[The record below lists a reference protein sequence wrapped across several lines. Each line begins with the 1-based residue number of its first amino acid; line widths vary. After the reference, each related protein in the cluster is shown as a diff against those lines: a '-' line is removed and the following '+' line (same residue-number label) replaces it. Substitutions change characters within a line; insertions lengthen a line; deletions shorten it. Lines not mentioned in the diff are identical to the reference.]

1 MPDPTVVAVMLTANR
16 PEMARQAVQSFRAQT
31 YPAKRLLIWDSSRPP
46 SDADYG
52 RMSWNDDEYYIR
64 DWNPVTVGALRNKA
78 NDYALSNEG
87 FAAPDIVCHWDDD
100 DYSHPN
106 RIAEQVALL
115 QASGAQACG
124 YNSMLFWRE
133 GEPPRY
139 GAISAYEPARLG
151 EAWLYTGS
159 ILGTSLMYWRTA
171 WERKH
176 FEAMSNGE
184 DTRWLMGMKAHAVS
198 AVADCRITVE
208 RIDITTGGL
217 SGPPSTFR
225 EYASG
230 PPEIHGEPR
239 MIARIHSGP
248 SGNTSNAYNPQV
260 MRAVEKQGGEWR
272 RVPEWDEHCRKVF
285 A

>member
-1 MPDPTVVAVMLTANR
+1 MPDPTVCCVLLTANR
-16 PEMARQAVQSFRAQT
+16 PEMARQAVESFRRQT
-31 YPAKRLLIWDSSRPP
+31 YDPVKRMLMILDTGDPEWFDPA
-46 SDADYG
+46 SDAE
-52 RMSWNDDEYYIR
+52 NEYLLSGSQHAGK
-64 DWNPVTVGALRNKA
+64 TVGELRNIT
-78 NDYALSNEG
+78 NEC
-87 FAAPDIVCHWDDD
+87 ARADILCHWDDD

-124 YNSMLFWRE
+124 YNQMLFWRE

-139 GAISAYEPARLG
+139 GAISDYEPARLG

-159 ILGTSLMYWRTA
+159 TICGTSLCYWRTA

-176 FEAMSNGE
+176 FEAMNNGE
-184 DTRWLMGMKAHAVS
+184 DTRWLMGMKTAACSSIVDD
-198 AVADCRITVE
+198 A
-208 RIDITTGGL
+208 
-217 SGPPSTFR
+217 
-225 EYASG
+225 
-230 PPEIHGEPR
+230 PR
-239 MIARIHSGP
+239 MAARIH

-272 RVPEWDEHCRKVF
+272 RVSEWDEHCRKVF